1 MHGCRGLQSTKADQ
15 AQSQKGWALAF
26 RNHGE
31 HVSFSLVKN
40 ENHLII

>member
-1 MHGCRGLQSTKADQ
+1 MDGCSGLQSTPADQ

-31 HVSFSLVKN
+31 HVSFPWLKMN
-40 ENHLII
+40 TI